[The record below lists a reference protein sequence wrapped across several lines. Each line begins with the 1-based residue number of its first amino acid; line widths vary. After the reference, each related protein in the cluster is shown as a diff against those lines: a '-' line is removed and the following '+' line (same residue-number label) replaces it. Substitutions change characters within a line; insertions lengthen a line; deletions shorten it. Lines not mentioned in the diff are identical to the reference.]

1 MAFVLQVFMIT
12 LHITLISPLIL
23 TSGAPEYDRLDFN
36 RHPDP
41 VGATI
46 TTCHNVKTKQFCLEK
61 LHAYLFSRR
70 CPDAQHNSKRCAAEL
85 RASELHKQ
93 TWRRP
98 GTRCAM
104 TGLLLLLLSGD
115 VSLNPGPD
123 SGPRNWKYPC
133 GTCQK
138 PVRSNQRGLQCDS
151 CGLWSHLN
159 CLPDAIHVT
168 LQEYDRL
175 SSADENWYCYRCQ
188 LPAFSDS
195 FFSITPGESDTDSTG
210 SAEDDAKLFP
220 ELWDL
225 HDQFRKNVKLGHL
238 NLNSLKI

>member
-1 MAFVLQVFMIT
+1 MAIVLQVFMIA

-23 TSGAPEYDRLDFN
+23 TSGAPEYGRLDFN

-41 VGATI
+41 VGAAI
-46 TTCHNVKTKQFCLEK
+46 TTCHDVKTKQL
-61 LHAYLFSRR
+61 
-70 CPDAQHNSKRCAAEL
+70 
-85 RASELHKQ
+85 SELHKQ

-104 TGLLLLLLSGD
+104 TGFLLLLLSGD
-115 VSLNPGPD
+115 VSPLNPGPGA
-123 SGPRNWKYPC
+123 GPRNLKYPF

-138 PVRSNQRGLQCDS
+138 PVKSNQRGLQCDS

-159 CLPDAIHVT
+159 CLPEDAIHVT

-175 SSADENWYCYRCQ
+175 SSVDENWYCYRCQ

-195 FFSITPGESDTDSTG
+195 FFSVTPGESDTDSTG
-210 SAEDDAKLFP
+210 SANDDAKLFP

-225 HDQFRKNVKLGHL
+225 HDQFRKNFKLGHL
-238 NLNSLKI
+238 NLNSLRYKFGHIEVFHVTSHGHV